1 MTIELEST
9 LAQAEVLF
17 LSFSQLVSDM
27 DRRRAELDSESAA
40 SDAGLRHRK
49 DTAPNAAK
57 TVQMTSFPEL
67 SLELRELLKN
77 NR

>member
-27 DRRRAELDSESAA
+27 DRRRAELDSQSAT
-40 SDAGLRHRK
+40 SEAGLRHRK
-49 DTAPNAAK
+49 DTEPNAIA
-57 TVQMTSFPEL
+57 VQMTSFPEL

-77 NR
+77 HR